1 MSETPRAKLSDAG
14 EMLSCY
20 IVELAG
26 DLYALPPS
34 EEIALSWVQRPQE
47 PTYLPTL
54 PPWCL
59 GLVNERNTPVLL
71 VDLGA
76 LLGLP
81 AREAHELGDHA
92 RHVFVA
98 RADETIGFLVER
110 THRFRVLPV
119 PALASDGALVAGA
132 LRSGDE
138 TIRLLNLEAIWRAI
152 LSALGTP
159 REGEAAA

>member
-1 MSETPRAKLSDAG
+1 MSETPRAKRDDTSDI
-14 EMLSCY
+14 LSCY

-34 EEIALSWVQRPQE
+34 EELALSCVQRPQE

-71 VDLGA
+71 VDLRA

-81 AREAHELGDHA
+81 PREAHELDDYA

-98 RADETIGFLVER
+98 RADETMGFLVER

-119 PALASDGALVAGA
+119 QAQPSDGALVAGA
-132 LRSGDE
+132 LRCGDE
-138 TIRLLNLEAIWRAI
+138 TIRLLNLEAIWRVI

-159 REGEAAA
+159 GEGEAAA